1 MRGRVTLTALEGP
14 LRGKEFVFD
23 EHDTF
28 LFGRAVD
35 CHARLDEADRSA
47 SRYQFV
53 LEVNPP
59 EACIRDLGSLNGTF
73 VNDEQIGRRD
83 RAESADAGRQRSF
96 PTRALMH
103 GDRIRAGGWLLSVR
117 AEVLLRCPACGV
129 STGEFVAADD
139 PRVGSKPLCEAC
151 RSDARHA
158 QATGETTIQ
167 RPAESELL
175 QPAETLLAATEV
187 PIRAAR
193 PVSPA
198 AAAQGSSPS
207 IPGYTLVKS
216 LGSGGMGTV
225 HLAHRVSD
233 GKPVAVKVMLPR
245 AAVDDLA
252 RQMFLREIETTRSL
266 AHPNIVEFIDS
277 GAVGSS
283 FHVVLEYCSGG
294 SLGDLQ
300 KQRGGRLTLGEA
312 GPLMMDALAG
322 LAHAH
327 RNGFVHRDIKPPNIL
342 LSPGD
347 RRTIAKVADMGLSKS
362 FAKAGL
368 SGMTQTGGY
377 AGSYPFMPIEQMTN
391 FKFAKPAGDVW
402 SVGATFFHLLTGT
415 FPREEKPGQDP
426 VAAILKGN
434 IAPIRSHVPDLPER
448 VAAVIDRSLR
458 NQASERYADAAEMWS
473 ALGLAL

>member
-14 LRGKEFVFD
+14 LRGKQFVFD

-28 LFGRAVD
+28 LFGRAAD

-83 RAESADAGRQRSF
+83 RAESADAARQRSF
-96 PTRALMH
+96 PTRALQQ
-103 GDRIRAGGWLLSVR
+103 GDRIRAGGWLLSVQ
-117 AEVLLRCPACGV
+117 AEVLLRCPACGA
-129 STGEFVAADD
+129 SSGEFVAADD
-139 PRVGSKPLCEAC
+139 PRAVIRPLCQAC
-151 RSDARHA
+151 QIKCRQV
-158 QATGETTIQ
+158 QATGETTIH
-167 RPAESELL
+167 RPAETVLL
-175 QPAETLLAATEV
+175 QPAETVLAATQV
-187 PIRAAR
+187 PGRAER
-193 PVSPA
+193 PVAPA
-198 AAAQGSSPS
+198 AAVESGTPP
-207 IPGYTLVKS
+207 IPGYTLVKP

-225 HLAHRVSD
+225 HLARRASD
-233 GKPVAVKVMLPR
+233 GKAVAVKVMLPR
-245 AAVDDLA
+245 AAVDDLT

-283 FHVVLEYCSGG
+283 FFVALEYCSEG
-294 SLGDLQ
+294 SLSDLQ
-300 KQRGGRLTLGEA
+300 KRRGGRLPLGEA

-327 RNGFVHRDIKPPNIL
+327 RNGFVHRDVKPPNIL
-342 LSPGD
+342 LAPGS
-347 RRTIAKVADMGLSKS
+347 RRTVAKVADMGLSKS
-362 FAKAGL
+362 YAKAGL

-377 AGSYPFMPIEQMTN
+377 AGSYPFMPVEQMTN
-391 FKFAKPAGDVW
+391 FKFAKPSGDVW
-402 SVGATFFHLLTGT
+402 SIGATFFHLLTGA

-426 VAAILKGN
+426 VAAILKGE
-434 IAPIRSHVPDLPER
+434 IAPIRKQVSDLPAL
-448 VAAVIDRSLR
+448 VAEVIDRALR
-458 NQASERYADAAEMWS
+458 NQATERYADASEMWT
-473 ALGLAL
+473 ALGQAL